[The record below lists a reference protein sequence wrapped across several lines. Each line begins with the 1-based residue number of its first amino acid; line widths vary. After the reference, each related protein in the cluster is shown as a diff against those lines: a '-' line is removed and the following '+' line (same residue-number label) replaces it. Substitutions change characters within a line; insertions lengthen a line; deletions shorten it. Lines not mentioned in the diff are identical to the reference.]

1 MKKLLGILVLGLL
14 LSNSAYA
21 MTYEEY
27 WEGQTE
33 RLIESRRICAEE
45 AHKSGSFN
53 SEIFKLCNAAA
64 DEVEEIRYENFKKG
78 KAQKCASVRARIES
92 TKGQSA
98 GSDSANFLMGMLNA
112 YMEDEACY

>member
-33 RLIESRRICAEE
+33 RLIDSRRICAEE

-53 SEIFKLCNAAA
+53 SEIFKL
-64 DEVEEIRYENFKKG
+64 
-78 KAQKCASVRARIES
+78 
-92 TKGQSA
+92 
-98 GSDSANFLMGMLNA
+98 
-112 YMEDEACY
+112 